1 MASEVAAVAIEPL
14 AERHFRSL
22 RAALDAVA
30 RERKYLAFMQAP
42 SRAAAYAFYRHIVDK
57 ALCHFVA
64 LAGDEVVGW
73 CDVLPTHGETRAH
86 VGILGLGVVAAARGA
101 GIGPRLMRTAID
113 CAWARGMTRIEL
125 TVRADNPR
133 ARALYERFGFVH
145 EGVLR
150 RAFRI
155 GDAYV
160 DSYAMA
166 LLRE

>member
-1 MASEVAAVAIEPL
+1 VASEAAAVAIEPL

-30 RERKYLAFMQAP
+30 RERQYLAFTQAP
-42 SRAAAYAFYRHIVDK
+42 PREAAYAFYRHIVDK
-57 ALCHFVA
+57 SLCHFVA
-64 LAGDEVVGW
+64 LADGEVVGW

-86 VGILGLGVVAAARGA
+86 VGILGLAVVASARGA
-101 GIGPRLMRTAID
+101 GTGPRLMRAAID

-133 ARALYERFGFVH
+133 ARALYERFGFAH
-145 EGVLR
+145 EGVCR
-150 RAFRI
+150 RAFRV
-155 GDAYV
+155 GDDYV